1 MNGQMKQA
9 VRIANKRAK
18 ELEIELAK
26 AKKEIAAL
34 QALLAEQEKPA
45 APAAP
50 AAPKLSAAAKSPK
63 RRTTKKKAAEA
74 PAPAEV
80 ANDSSD

>member
-18 ELEIELAK
+18 ELEIDLAK

-50 AAPKLSAAAKSPK
+50 KLSAAAKSPK
-63 RRTTKKKAAEA
+63 RRTTKRKAAEA